1 MILEIYTD
9 ASIKTFNNGRVF
21 GCSGA
26 ICSTTGGSI
35 YTINP
40 DTTNNK
46 SELLAIYNGLLL
58 ADGIKNSLTEDCEI
72 HIYSDSQFAV
82 YGLTRWMYAWL
93 KTRDTNG
100 VIYGSNGMPVKN
112 QSLFAMILSFMST
125 NNMRVYFHHTAGHVN
140 YNSPKMLEKAN
151 TTYFKS
157 NGYYLKPED
166 IYKVSYYNDIVD
178 RTSRAKLD
186 SINPNDFPVQEFNE
200 GKLLAK
206 YTIPNNFNKFIGR

>member
-72 HIYSDSQFAV
+72 HIYSDGQFAV